1 LRCCFI
7 DGDCMGVV
15 ALVMA
20 GGKGTRMRIPEEKP
34 LVKVCGKPV
43 IEYVLAALKD
53 AKKID
58 SVIVATSSYTPKT
71 TQLMKQLGVQVIE
84 TPGKDY
90 VFDMGYVVQTLKLGV
105 FLAIAADLPLVKGE
119 MIDLVVERYERCGKP
134 ALTVAVPLETKAKL
148 GMCIGYSFKT
158 DDIDVVPVG
167 INVING
173 HKRYGDEWLDQDICL
188 MDRQELAVNINTVS
202 ELQLA
207 ELLLNKQIKEQ
218 LTQQTSNISR

>member
-1 LRCCFI
+1 
-7 DGDCMGVV
+7 MGVV

-20 GGKGTRMRIPEEKP
+20 GGKGTRMRVAQEKP
-34 LVKVCGKPV
+34 LIEVCGKPV

-58 SVIVATSSYTPKT
+58 SIIVATSSCTPKT

-90 VFDMGYVVQTLKLGV
+90 VSDMGYAVQTLKLGI

-119 MIDLVVERYERCGKP
+119 MIDAIVDRYECCGKP

-148 GMCIGYSFKT
+148 GMCIEYSFKT
-158 DDIDVVPVG
+158 NDKDVVPVG
-167 INVING
+167 INVIDG
-173 HKRYGDEWLDQDICL
+173 HKRYGDEWLDQDIYL
-188 MDRQELAVNINTVS
+188 MENEELAVNINTVQ

-207 ELLLNKQIKEQ
+207 ERLLPQKTYKNDVL
-218 LTQQTSNISR
+218 L